1 MVDLAGLRDM
11 AKHYLA
17 GADPRMPLAAPLY
30 AELSGLPPLLIQV
43 GTAEILLDDS
53 TRLAA
58 RAEAAGVE
66 VELEAWEEMIHVWQA
81 LAPLVPEATEAV
93 RRIGDWLAKRP

>member
-1 MVDLAGLRDM
+1 MLLRPETERPG
-11 AKHYLA
+11 K
-17 GADPRMPLAAPLY
+17 LAAKTAVGVFLGR
-30 AELSGLPPLLIQV
+30 EDRTGQIQV

-93 RRIGDWLAKRP
+93 RRIGDWLAKRL